1 VVHELVV
8 PYFDP
13 ISVPAC
19 PVCRTY
25 TTFDYRQNPGYMR
38 AKKIRM
44 GDCLCG
50 IHETL
55 PWVCMMQCCV
65 VHAVTCLGLCCAV
78 LCVVCVQNMSKT
90 VWTFLLDGGKDRTQD
105 F

>member
-1 VVHELVV
+1 
-8 PYFDP
+8 
-13 ISVPAC
+13 
-19 PVCRTY
+19 
-25 TTFDYRQNPGYMR
+25 
-38 AKKIRM
+38 
-44 GDCLCG
+44 
-50 IHETL
+50 
-55 PWVCMMQCCV
+55 MMQCCV